1 MFAESPSGPLV
12 ERWKSGD
19 QSAAQEL
26 HRLYS
31 AQLCRLAEQQ
41 LDQRLKRRVD
51 GEDVVQ
57 SVFRSFFR
65 RTANG
70 EYAIDD
76 SAELWNLLVR
86 ITLNK
91 VRDQARHH
99 RAQKRDVAAEAADI
113 EETLIEELAHE
124 PTPEDAAALLDEV
137 ETALQ
142 GVSAQEANVIRL
154 AMDGYSSSEIASE
167 LGCSRWTVRRILNR
181 LGTRISRRLSEISE
195 ESSN

>member
-1 MFAESPSGPLV
+1 MSAHSSSGPLL
-12 ERWKSGD
+12 ERWQSGD
-19 QSAAQEL
+19 QTAAEEL

-41 LDQRLKRRVD
+41 LDERLKRRVD

-70 EYAIDD
+70 EYAIGD

-99 RAQKRDVAAEAADI
+99 RAQKRDIAAEAAEL
-113 EETLIEELAHE
+113 EETLIVEMARE

-137 ETALQ
+137 ETVLQ
-142 GVSAQEANVIRL
+142 GVSEQEASVIRL
-154 AMDGYSSSEIASE
+154 AMEGYSSSEIASD

-181 LGTRISRRLSEISE
+181 LGTRISRRLSESFE
-195 ESSN
+195 DSSN